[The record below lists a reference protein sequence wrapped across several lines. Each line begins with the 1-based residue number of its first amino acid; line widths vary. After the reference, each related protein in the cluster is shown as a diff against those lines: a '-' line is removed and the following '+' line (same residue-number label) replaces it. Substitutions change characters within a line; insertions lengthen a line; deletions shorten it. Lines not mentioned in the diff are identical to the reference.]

1 MTEHDSDR
9 RAAPAGDEQFA
20 RAAGELLRRSA
31 DDIDAATAS
40 RLNRARQAALEAVPR
55 GRWGASWL
63 VPALST
69 AAVGALA
76 VGLWLTAGTDPAV
89 PASPV
94 PAVESAV
101 DMDLLL
107 AADSL
112 EMLEDLEFY
121 AWLDADRSDSDLRAE
136 LESAG

>member
-1 MTEHDSDR
+1 MSEHDRDPP
-9 RAAPAGDEQFA
+9 AARQGDDA
-20 RAAGELLRRSA
+20 LAKAAGELLRRSA
-31 DDIDAATAS
+31 EDIDAATAS
-40 RLNRARQAALEAVPR
+40 RLNRARQAALAEMPR
-55 GRWGASWL
+55 QRRGGPWL

-76 VGLWLTAGTDPAV
+76 IGLWLNRGAELPA
-89 PASPV
+89 PAA
-94 PAVESAV
+94 PAVESAA

-107 AADSL
+107 ADDSL

-121 AWLDADRSDSDLRAE
+121 AWLDADRSDVELRAE

>member
-1 MTEHDSDR
+1 MPGR
-9 RAAPAGDEQFA
+9 RPG
-20 RAAGELLRRSA
+20 RAWLL
-31 DDIDAATAS
+31 
-40 RLNRARQAALEAVPR
+40 
-55 GRWGASWL
+55 
-63 VPALST
+63 PALST

-76 VGLWLTAGTDPAV
+76 VGLWLNRGPDPGV
-89 PASPV
+89 PAGPA

-101 DMDLLL
+101 DLDLLL

-121 AWLDADRSDSDLRAE
+121 AWLDADLSASELRAE

>member
-1 MTEHDSDR
+1 MTEHHGDR
-9 RAAPAGDEQFA
+9 RAAPDGDEHFA
-20 RAAGELLRRSA
+20 RMAGELLRRSA

-40 RLNRARQAALEAVPR
+40 RLNRARQAALAAMP
-55 GRWGASWL
+55 GRRPGRAWL
-63 VPALST
+63 LPALST

-76 VGLWLTAGTDPAV
+76 VGLWLNRSPDPGPPAGPA
-89 PASPV
+89 
-94 PAVESAV
+94 PAVESAA
-101 DMDLLL
+101 DLDLLL

-121 AWLDADRSDSDLRAE
+121 AWLDADLSASELRAE

>member
-1 MTEHDSDR
+1 MTQHDSDPR
-9 RAAPAGDEQFA
+9 HGRPGDDDFA
-20 RAAGELLRRSA
+20 RTAGERLRRSA
-31 DDIDAATAS
+31 EDIDAATAS
-40 RLNRARQAALEAVPR
+40 RLNRVRQAALAEMPGRRR
-55 GRWGASWL
+55 GGPWL

-69 AAVGALA
+69 AAVTALA
-76 VGLWLTAGTDPAV
+76 IGLWLTRDPGPGLRPDA
-89 PASPV
+89 PV
-94 PAVESAV
+94 AVEAAG

-121 AWLDADRSDSDLRAE
+121 AWLDADVSAAELRAE